1 MMSFMILL
9 VIVLV
14 AFIVARM
21 IRIFELAADLKGE
34 DPNSITDADNKMQST
49 MFFLGVLILIGY
61 VFWSIYKWSGNLLP
75 VSASEHGFKTDT
87 LLNISFAIILPMF
100 ALCHFLLGYFGYK
113 YAYSKER
120 RATFFAHSTKLE
132 MIWTV
137 VPTVVLTTLIIYG
150 ISVWNKIT
158 GPAPE
163 EAMKVEI
170 YAKQFDWTIRYSGED
185 NELGRSGYRLIKGAN
200 IPGVDMNHEFAQ
212 DDKMVKGEF
221 HLPVGVPVE
230 FILNSRDVLH
240 SAYMPHFRSQM
251 NCVPGMP
258 TRMHFVPTMTT
269 AEMRAELGNDEF
281 DYLLLCNK
289 ICGSAHYNMQ
299 MKIVIDTQEDYDAWY
314 ASKKTMAEQLAP
326 AEEKAT
332 AEVEEDAHEEGS
344 EEDHSEE
351 EHEGDD
357 HEEENEPTEET
368 VSL

>member
-9 VIVLV
+9 VIILV

-34 DPNSITDADNKMQST
+34 DPNAITDGDNRTQST
-49 MFFLGVLILIGY
+49 MFFLGILILIGY
-61 VFWSIYKWSGNLLP
+61 VLWSVYRWAGNMLP
-75 VSASEHGFKTDT
+75 VSASEHGLKTDM
-87 LLNISFAIILPMF
+87 LLNISFAIIIPMF
-100 ALCHFLLGYFGYK
+100 VLCHFLLGYFAYK

-120 RATFFAHSTKLE
+120 AATFFVHSTKLE

-150 ISVWNKIT
+150 IQTWNKIT

-163 EAMKVEI
+163 AAMVVEI
-170 YAKQFDWTIRYSGED
+170 YAKQFDWTVRYSGED
-185 NELGRSGYRLIKGAN
+185 NKLGRSGYRLIEGAN
-200 IPGVDMNHEFAQ
+200 IPGVDMNNEFAQ

-258 TRMHFVPTMTT
+258 TRMHMIPTITT
-269 AEMRAELGNDEF
+269 EEMRAELGNEEF

-299 MKIVIDTQEDYDAWY
+299 MKIVVETQAEYDAWY
-314 ASKKTMAEQLAP
+314 AGKKTMAEQLAP
-326 AEEKAT
+326 SEDKPA
-332 AEVEEDAHEEGS
+332 AEVKEASSQDAEDE
-344 EEDHSEE
+344 HSE
-351 EHEGDD
+351 EHEGEEN
-357 HEEENEPTEET
+357 HEEQTEPTKET
-368 VSL
+368 AGL